1 MLDFLNKSYPFNDDP
16 KQNLRVILGI
26 SLGMFLFIL
35 FFQPIELKTT
45 DFNNKL
51 LIIAGFSSITF
62 FSMVLALIIAPSVLP
77 GLFLSGKWSLKRDIV
92 LNACIWAMI
101 SLASTFYARYIGQT
115 NITFYSVFIIVLLC
129 FIPVVILIIVNRFEI
144 LKIKLQDALNPD
156 KKPDKI
162 SAEEN
167 EHEEIEFESENKY
180 ERFNLLLNKIILL
193 RSADNYV
200 EIFWKEMGEIKKKL
214 IRQTLLNTEHQF
226 IKHPQIIRCHRTCL
240 FNTNYVSKLNIYPQG
255 YKLKLE
261 YIEEEIPVSR
271 QYILKVK
278 EALQIK

>member
-16 KQNLRVILGI
+16 KQNLKVILGI

-35 FFQPIELKTT
+35 FFQPIELTTT
-45 DFNNKL
+45 DFNNNL
-51 LIIAGFSSITF
+51 LMIAGFSSITF

-77 GLFLSGKWSLKRDIV
+77 GLFLSEKWNFKRDMV

-129 FIPVVILIIVNRFEI
+129 FIPVVILIIINRFEI
-144 LKIKLQDALNPD
+144 LKIKLQDALNLD

-200 EIFWKEMGEIKKKL
+200 EIF
-214 IRQTLLNTEHQF
+214 
-226 IKHPQIIRCHRTCL
+226 
-240 FNTNYVSKLNIYPQG
+240 
-255 YKLKLE
+255 
-261 YIEEEIPVSR
+261 
-271 QYILKVK
+271 
-278 EALQIK
+278 

>member
-16 KQNLRVILGI
+16 KQNLKVILGI

-35 FFQPIELKTT
+35 FFQPIELTTT

-51 LIIAGFSSITF
+51 LIIAGFGGITF

-77 GLFLSGKWSLKRDIV
+77 GLFLSGKWNFKRDMV

-115 NITFYSVFIIVLLC
+115 NITFYSVFMIVFLSLV
-129 FIPVVILIIVNRFEI
+129 PVAILIIENRFEI
-144 LKIKLQDALNPD
+144 LKIKLQDALNLD

-162 SAEEN
+162 SDEEN
-167 EHEEIEFESENKY
+167 ESEEIEFESENKS
-180 ERFNLLLNKIILL
+180 ERFNLSLNKIILL
-193 RSADNYV
+193 KSADNYI
-200 EIFWKEMGEIKKKL
+200 EIFWNEMGEIKKKL
-214 IRQTLLNTEHQF
+214 IRQTLHNTEYLL

-240 FNTNYVSKLNIYPQG
+240 FNTNYISKLNIYPQG
-255 YKLKLE
+255 YKLKLK
-261 YIEEEIPVSR
+261 YIEDEIPVSR
-271 QYILKVK
+271 QYILIVK